1 MCDESKLAEWA
12 RQTISRRQFGAL
24 TGSAAL
30 AACASGGSE
39 SVAQNAIT
47 GLKERGVTF
56 ATADG
61 TLDGF
66 LVQPESGDHPAVI
79 LWPDIAGIREAKR
92 NIARKLANAGYAVL
106 VVNPYYRD
114 VSGEQFADFAAFI
127 ADGGF
132 QKVGPWRGKLN
143 AEAIMRDATA
153 IVEWLDRQ
161 EGIDKAHGIGTQGY
175 CMGGPF
181 TVWSAAAVPGRIK
194 AAASFHGGGLVRS
207 DNPMSPHALLGKVDA
222 DLLIAVAQDD
232 DAKAPTDK
240 TVFADAARSADVDA
254 IVTVYPGDHGWMV
267 SDSPAYDATAAAR
280 GEADL
285 KALYASALAEGRY
298 DTARAGTGIDGGRTK
313 GPLSGRRSD
322 VVDDLKWVI

>member
-1 MCDESKLAEWA
+1 MCDESKLADWA
-12 RQTISRRQFGAL
+12 KQTLSRRQFGAL
-24 TGSAAL
+24 TGAAAL
-30 AACASGGSE
+30 AACASGETE
-39 SVAQNAIT
+39 SVAQPMA
-47 GLKERGVTF
+47 GLKERGVNF

-66 LVQPESGDHPAVI
+66 FVQPEEGDHPAVI

-92 NIARKLANAGYAVL
+92 NIARKLALAGHAVL

-114 VSGEQFADFAAFI
+114 VTGEQFADFAAFI

-132 QKVGPWRGKLN
+132 QKVGPWRSKLN

-153 IVEWLDRQ
+153 IVDWLDRQ
-161 EGIDKAHGIGTQGY
+161 EGVNQAQGIGTQGY

-181 TVWSAAAVPGRIK
+181 TIWSAAAVPARIK
-194 AAASFHGGGLVRS
+194 AAASFHGGGLVRP
-207 DNPMSPHALLGKVDA
+207 DNPMSPHKVLDKVDA

-232 DAKAPTDK
+232 DAKAPQDK
-240 TVFADAARSADVDA
+240 TIFADAATAADVDA

-285 KALYASALAEGRY
+285 KALYAEALA
-298 DTARAGTGIDGGRTK
+298 
-313 GPLSGRRSD
+313 
-322 VVDDLKWVI
+322 

>member
-12 RQTISRRQFGAL
+12 KQAVSRRQFGAL
-24 TGSAAL
+24 SGAAAL
-30 AACASGGSE
+30 AACAPGQSM
-39 SVAQNAIT
+39 AQPAT
-47 GLKERGVTF
+47 PGLKERGVSF
-56 ATADG
+56 ATPDG

-66 LVQPESGDHPAVI
+66 FVQPERGSHAAVI
-79 LWPDIAGIREAKR
+79 VWPDIAGIREAKR
-92 NIARKLANAGYAVL
+92 NIARKLAQAGYAVL

-114 VSGEQFADFAAFI
+114 VTGEQFADFAAFV

-132 QKVGPWRGKLN
+132 QKVGPWRGKLT

-153 IVEWLDRQ
+153 IVDWLDRQ
-161 EGIDKAHGIGTQGY
+161 EGVDQAHGIGTQGY

-181 TVWSAAAVPGRIK
+181 TIWSAAAVPGRIK
-194 AAASFHGGGLVRS
+194 AAASFHGGGLVRAG
-207 DNPMSPHALLGKVDA
+207 NPMSPHALLGKVDA

-240 TVFADAARSADVDA
+240 TVFADAAKAADVDA
-254 IVTVYPGDHGWMV
+254 IVTVYPGNRGWMV

-285 KALYASALAEGRY
+285 KALYAQALA
-298 DTARAGTGIDGGRTK
+298 
-313 GPLSGRRSD
+313 
-322 VVDDLKWVI
+322 